1 MAPDRRPAGDG
12 EGHTRHRETTQRS
25 FARQAA
31 DFAHSP
37 VVTDPAMLARLVEWA
52 DSRADHDVLDVA
64 CGPGLVAAAF
74 ASCARRV
81 VGVDLT
87 PAMLAAGAALA
98 VERGAHNVRFVQA
111 DGERLPFAAGVFGR
125 VVSRRAFHHFSDPA
139 PVLAE
144 MARVCAPGG
153 AVVIEDQALADDPVV
168 ADAMTTIDRLRD
180 PSHTRAVAPHA
191 WASMLAAC
199 GLVLER
205 IEVQPRELDVDEWLP
220 RAHPPP
226 EHAARVRALLAA
238 VARGEAPGPPV
249 REVDGRLRLTI
260 DLQIL
265 RAAPRGPT
273 GAGRR
278 G

>member
-1 MAPDRRPAGDG
+1 MTSDRPPAGDDKG
-12 EGHTRHRETTQRS
+12 RTRHRETTQRS

-31 DFAHSP
+31 DFARSP
-37 VVTDPAMLARLVEWA
+37 VVTDPTLLARLVEWA
-52 DSRADHDVLDVA
+52 DPPVDHDVLDVA

-74 ASCARRV
+74 APRARRV
-81 VGVDLT
+81 IGVDLT
-87 PAMLAAGAALA
+87 AVMLAAGVALVA
-98 VERGAHNVRFVQA
+98 ERAAHNVRFVQA
-111 DGERLPFAAGVFGR
+111 DVEHLPFAAGVFGR
-125 VVSRRAFHHFSDPA
+125 VVSRRAFHHFADPA
-139 PVLAE
+139 RVLAE

-153 AVVIEDQALADDPVV
+153 AIVIEDQALPDDPVV

-191 WASMLAAC
+191 WASMLGAC

-205 IEVQPRELDVDEWLP
+205 IEVHPRELEVDEWLP
-220 RAHPPP
+220 RAHPTP

-238 VARGEAPGPPV
+238 VARGDAPGPPV
-249 REVDGRLRLTI
+249 REVDGGLRLTI

-265 RAAPRGPT
+265 RAACRGRT
-273 GAGRR
+273 GMGKR